1 MQYLAVIVIAALM
14 SACASIGR
22 PEGGPRDLTPPV
34 FTNSNPRPGALNVDR
49 QRIEIT
55 FDENVQLEDAFNKVI
70 ISPVQKEAPQ
80 ISANGRKV
88 TVNLR
93 DSLKTS
99 TTYTIDFADAIKD
112 LNEGNILD
120 GFAIDFSTGDSIDS
134 LRISGIVLEARTL
147 EPAQGMLVGIYSDLS
162 DTAITTLP
170 MERIARTNQLGQ
182 FTVRNI
188 KPGRYHIYALND
200 INRDYKWDRSEDIAF
215 LDTVIEPYASPITV
229 TDTLRGSNGTD
240 SLSLR
245 QGTAYFPNDILLTWF
260 NEGYASQYLKDYSR
274 PERRRITLNMATKAD
289 SLPEVT
295 VVSGPRKGA
304 SFAEVAMLKS
314 NPTLDSL
321 EYWLRDTALIAT
333 DSLYLALKYQRTD
346 TLDRLSW
353 TTDTLKFFF
362 KDPKKKD
369 KKKKKEDADTLPPEP
384 NFLTFKPVTGNTQ
397 EIYMPLIFEASQPI
411 GSIDPAGIHLEMKQD
426 TLWKPI
432 TGAEFI
438 ADSINPLMRRR
449 MPVAWEYGEK
459 YRLSIDSAAVVGIYN
474 EWNKPLS
481 HEFTVKKP
489 EDYSNLIFN
498 ITGTYGPAVVEL
510 LGKSDEPVAIAPV
523 VNGEARFNHLAPGT
537 VYARLFIDRNGN
549 GKWDTGALTDNVQ
562 PEDVFYYPKK
572 LNLRK
577 NWDITQSWDINEL
590 PVDMQK
596 PLDIKKNKPKL
607 KKGEKQPGNTDEDEE
622 DEFGDQYGGYGGY
635 GNGSNR
641 NGNFNNGNFDLD
653 SRRPSGIGSN
663 MQRR

>member
-1 MQYLAVIVIAALM
+1 MQYLAVAVIAALM
-14 SACASIGR
+14 TACASIGR

-34 FTNSNPRPGALNVDR
+34 FTGSNPRPGALNVDR

-70 ISPVQKEAPQ
+70 VSPVQKEAPQ

-93 DSLKTS
+93 DSLKS
-99 TTYTIDFADAIKD
+99 NTTYTIDFADAIKD

-120 GFAIDFSTGDSIDS
+120 GFAMDFSTGDSIDS

-147 EPAQGMLVGIYSDLS
+147 EPAQGMLVGIYSNLS
-162 DTAITTLP
+162 DTAISTLQL
-170 MERIARTNQLGQ
+170 ERIARTNQLGQ

-188 KPGRYHIYALND
+188 KPGSYHIYALND

-229 TDTLRGSNGTD
+229 TDTLRGSDGTD
-240 SLSLR
+240 SLSVR
-245 QGTAYFPNDILLTWF
+245 PGTAYFPNDVLLTWF
-260 NEGYASQYLKDYSR
+260 NEGYASQYLKDYAR

-289 SLPEVT
+289 SLPEIT
-295 VVSGPRKGA
+295 VASGPRNGA
-304 SFAEVAMLKS
+304 SFADVAMLRK

-321 EYWLRDTALIAT
+321 EYWLRDTAVIAT
-333 DSLYLALKYQRTD
+333 DSLYLSLRYMRTD
-346 TLDRLSW
+346 TLDQLSW

-369 KKKKKEDADTLPPEP
+369 KKKKKEEADTLPPEP
-384 NFLTFKPVTGNTQ
+384 DFLTFKAITGNTQ

-411 GSIDPAGIHLEMKQD
+411 DSIDPAGVHLELKQD
-426 TLWKPI
+426 TIWKPI
-432 TGAEFI
+432 AGAKFE
-438 ADSINPLMRRR
+438 ADSLNPLMRRH

-459 YRLSIDSAAVVGIYN
+459 YRLTIDSAAITGIYN
-474 EWNKPLS
+474 EWNKPIS

-489 EDYSNLIFN
+489 EDYSNLVFN

-510 LGKSDEPVAIAPV
+510 LSKQDAPIAIAPV
-523 VNGEARFNHLAPGT
+523 ANGEARFNHLAPGT
-537 VYARLFIDRNGN
+537 VYARLFIDRNEN
-549 GKWDTGALTDNVQ
+549 GKWDTGNLKDTVQ
-562 PEDVFYYPKK
+562 PEDVYYYPKK
-572 LNLRK
+572 IVLRK
-577 NWDITQSWDINEL
+577 NWDIAQSWDINEL

-607 KKGEKQPGNTDEDEE
+607 KKGEKQPGSTDEDEE
-622 DEFGDQYGGYGGY
+622 DEFGSDQYGGYGGY
-635 GNGSNR
+635 GNGN
-641 NGNFNNGNFDLD
+641 NGNFNNGTFDLN
-653 SRRPSGIGSN
+653 SRRPTGTNSN
-663 MQRR
+663 MRRR